1 MMSTLDEGA
10 ALSFGAFTLDLANA
24 RLARGRRE
32 VALTPKALA
41 VLHYLASRPGRLVTK
56 DELLT
61 ALWADVVVCDASI
74 KVCVREIRKAL
85 GDDAA
90 EPTYIQTVHRR
101 GYRFIA
107 TVREAGAEK
116 PEATVAPAAEAVE
129 VPVVAARAE
138 VASVAAPASRLVVG
152 EEDMRLLRAA
162 FDAAAA
168 SGKPQRIFISVD
180 AKGAQVFFL

>member
-10 ALSFGAFTLDLANA
+10 ALTFGAFTLDLANA
-24 RLARGRRE
+24 RLARGRRS

-107 TVREAGAEK
+107 TVREAGGEK
-116 PEATVAPAAEAVE
+116 PEATVAAAAVAEAVE
-129 VPVVAARAE
+129 VPVMAARAE
-138 VASVAAPASRLVVG
+138 VAAPASRIVVG

>member
-1 MMSTLDEGA
+1 MTSTLDKGL
-10 ALSFGAFTLDLANA
+10 ALSFGPFSLDLPNA
-24 RLARGRRE
+24 RLTRGRRP

-41 VLHYLASRPGRLVTK
+41 VLHHLASRPGRLVTK
-56 DELLT
+56 DELLA

-107 TVREAGAEK
+107 TVREAGGDERDGV
-116 PEATVAPAAEAVE
+116 EAAPRVTAHAREVAPLA
-129 VPVVAARAE
+129 
-138 VASVAAPASRLVVG
+138 VAAPRVTVAD
-152 EEDMRLLRAA
+152 EDIRLLRAA
-162 FDAAAA
+162 LDAAAA
-168 SGKPQRIFISVD
+168 TGRRQCIFISVD